1 MSIPPGQTPLGG
13 YYGGP
18 PPPGGYYGAAPPP
31 TKSGGPWKALGIGCA
46 ALFVLILIG
55 GVILVRSVKS
65 QIDHPSKNSILGI
78 GITAG
83 KAGMDGVRIQQAV
96 VLYHQQNGKYPASL
110 MTMVQDGSLD
120 GKLLH
125 NDLDDSPDPVHV
137 SWQYAP
143 PDEGAPGETPILQ
156 EKYHITI
163 GGSSAPGKI
172 VISLNG
178 HSQSNTTNP
187 QAQPGG

>member
-1 MSIPPGQTPLGG
+1 MSILPGQTPPGS

-18 PPPGGYYGAAPPP
+18 PPPA
-31 TKSGGPWKALGIGCA
+31 KSGGPWKALGIGCGTFF
-46 ALFVLILIG
+46 LLILIG
-55 GVILVRSVKS
+55 GVVLVRSIKS
-65 QIDHPSKNSILGI
+65 QIDHPSKNSVLGI

-83 KAGMDGVRIQQAV
+83 KAGMDGVMIQQAV
-96 VLYHQQNGKYPASL
+96 VRYHQQNGKYPASL
-110 MTMVQDGSLD
+110 MTMVQDGSLE

-125 NDLDDSPDPVHV
+125 NALDDSPDPAHV

-143 PDEGAPGETPILQ
+143 PDEGAPSNTPILQ

-163 GGSSAPGKI
+163 GGGSQPGKI
-172 VISLNG
+172 VITLNG
-178 HSQSNTTNP
+178 RSQSNTTHP